1 MTPSTSFVFE
11 VTAANFKRDVL
22 ERSRKTP
29 VVLDFWASWC
39 GPCKTLGPLLERLA
53 EEARGG
59 FQLGKVNT
67 ETEQALAY
75 QFGVQSIPFVVAM
88 VDGKPVDAF
97 VGALPETEVRA
108 FLKAVGIGA
117 APPQEAPPELDP
129 STPEGSF
136 AAAVKAVREGRFD
149 EAGPALARISEEHDL
164 YAPAERIRQAMEFFA
179 LTGPPG
185 EGPAAA
191 GLAAAAAAFQAGRQ
205 REALQELLGS
215 VQEDRGFRDG
225 LARRAMVAIF
235 TVLGES
241 DPLTDEY
248 RRLLTQAL
256 Y

>member
-1 MTPSTSFVFE
+1 
-11 VTAANFKRDVL
+11 
-22 ERSRKTP
+22 
-29 VVLDFWASWC
+29 
-39 GPCKTLGPLLERLA
+39 
-53 EEARGG
+53 
-59 FQLGKVNT
+59 
-67 ETEQALAY
+67 
-75 QFGVQSIPFVVAM
+75 
-88 VDGKPVDAF
+88 
-97 VGALPETEVRA
+97 
-108 FLKAVGIGA
+108 
-117 APPQEAPPELDP
+117 
-129 STPEGSF
+129 
-136 AAAVKAVREGRFD
+136 VREGRLE

-191 GLAAAAAAFQAGRQ
+191 ALAAAAAAFRAGRQ